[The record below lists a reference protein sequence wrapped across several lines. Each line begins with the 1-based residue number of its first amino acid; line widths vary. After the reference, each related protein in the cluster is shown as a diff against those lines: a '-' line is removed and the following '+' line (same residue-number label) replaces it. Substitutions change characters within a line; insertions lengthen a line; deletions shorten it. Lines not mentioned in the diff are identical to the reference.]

1 MKGIN
6 LHSIIKKSVVCY
18 MSLEGETVIGT
29 FFADN
34 SGVFTGVHF
43 RSSICPNFIKE
54 DNAAF
59 NETEKSG
66 MTGFCCEVTDIQT
79 HWRDY
84 NNTELSVSFDEGK
97 TFHRVHVLTIE
108 GGIITDTGSILP
120 TKH

>member
-1 MKGIN
+1 MN
-6 LHSIIKKSVVCY
+6 LYSVIRKSTVCY
-18 MSLEGETVIGT
+18 LWLEGEPVIGT

-59 NETEKSG
+59 NETEQSG

-79 HWRDY
+79 RWRDY

-97 TFHRVHVLTIE
+97 TFHRVWVLTVDGCVIS
-108 GGIITDTGSILP
+108 DTGSILP